1 MFTTD
6 KNQFIDKIESLFNR
20 VVRRSDFYKTNIDHF
35 NDKIINI
42 YIEDLKWDVNFR
54 SYNQN
59 ITLFTDVN
67 AEPDVKIQGEIRD
80 FIKSM
85 SFGLAK
91 KPIPAGLLKIKGD
104 VSLIQNLQRI
114 LVESEIIFEE
124 ILSSYMGGP
133 FAESIIGKT
142 KNFVNEVN
150 HLTESFV
157 ENSKVFIK
165 EDVDMIVAQ
174 EELARMDE
182 DIMSLS
188 NRVDIL
194 EDKYQSYLLVK
205 G

>member
-20 VVRRSDFYKTNIDHF
+20 VVRRSDFYKTNIYHF